1 MRMHKASAV
10 AGLLAVVTSGSMML
24 GGTALAWHHH
34 HWWHDSDGGNG
45 KGGTATNNCL
55 NVGVPILSGIGLAGS
70 GAASGASCVA
80 SANGS
85 GGNAY

>member
-1 MRMHKASAV
+1 MRKASAV

-34 HWWHDSDGGNG
+34 WWSDDDGGNG
-45 KGGTATNNCL
+45 KGGTATNNCI
-55 NVGVPILSGIGLAGS
+55 NVGVPILSGIGVAGS
-70 GAASGASCVA
+70 GVADGASCVA

-85 GGNAY
+85 GGNGY